1 MQQPPSQTRLLATQI
16 LYQVVHKQQHL
27 KAALQAGLPPQL
39 PAADRAWVQNVCYQT
54 LRHHQNLTA
63 RWHKFV
69 NKPIKDKWISTL
81 LTLSMGQKIHLQT
94 PDHAV
99 VNEAIKAAKKMRKAW
114 AGGLL
119 NKVLKL
125 ALNDTDFTPDSEAAQ
140 LNHEPWWIDLLR
152 KDWPDHWAPII
163 EANNQAPPLWVRSK
177 LDWTTQ
183 SGQPHPHLPG
193 AWHLTDP
200 ATPIHQALEAGTLSV
215 QDAAAQYAAHLLAPT
230 GQERILDACAAP
242 GGKSGHLM
250 ELAPHIQLDIL
261 EKDPARLALVK
272 DNFQRLKLNAHRFI
286 LGDATQAK
294 DWFQGQKYDKILLDV
309 PCSASG
315 VVRRNPDIKLLRKP
329 EHLKP
334 LTQLQQEILQQM
346 APLLKVGGT
355 LLYATCSV
363 FRSENERAIKKFL
376 QHNSNYTPLPMA
388 IDGAVDCAFGQQILT
403 GTQQMDGFYYCLLRR
418 TE

>member
-1 MQQPPSQTRLLATQI
+1 MQPSPSHTRLLATQI

-27 KAALQAGLPPQL
+27 KAALQAGLPKEL
-39 PAADRAWVQNVCYQT
+39 PAPDRAWVQNVCYQT

-63 RWHKFV
+63 RWQKFV
-69 NKPIKDKWISTL
+69 DKPLKDNWLSIL
-81 LTLSMGQKIHLQT
+81 LTMSLGQKIHVQT

-114 AGGLL
+114 AAGLL

-125 ALNDTDFTPDSEAAQ
+125 ALNDANFVPNNEAAQ
-140 LNHEPWWIDLLR
+140 LNHQSWWIDLLR
-152 KDWPDHWAPII
+152 KDWPADWSQII
-163 EANNQAPPLWVRSK
+163 AANNQAPPLWVRSH
-177 LDWTTQ
+177 LDWSAQ
-183 SGQPHPHLPG
+183 SGHAHPHLPD

-200 ATPIHQALEAGTLSV
+200 ATPINDALQAGTLSV
-215 QDAAAQYAAHLLAPT
+215 QDAAAQYAAHLLAPQGT
-230 GQERILDACAAP
+230 ERVLDACAAP

-250 ELAPHIQLDIL
+250 ELAPNIRLDIL
-261 EKDPARLALVK
+261 EKDPARLAMVK
-272 DNFQRLKLNAHRFI
+272 DNFSRLKLAAQRFI
-286 LGDATQAK
+286 LGDATQPK

-315 VVRRNPDIKLLRKP
+315 VVRRNPDIKLLRQP

-376 QHNSNYTPLPMA
+376 QHNPGFSPLPMA
-388 IDGAVDCAFGQQILT
+388 IHGAVDCAYGQQILT
-403 GTQQMDGFYYCLLRR
+403 GTAHMDGFFYCLLRR
-418 TE
+418 TA